1 MRHEVKIRP
10 PILNFPK
17 RISLPLKR
25 PVYVEHTRWNI
36 GVENN
41 EVGERIQLS
50 IDIVT
55 QNSRVATIHDIY
67 DSERLTN

>member
-1 MRHEVKIRP
+1 M
-10 PILNFPK
+10 
-17 RISLPLKR
+17 
-25 PVYVEHTRWNI
+25 EHTRWNI

-41 EVGERIQLS
+41 EVGERIQLKS
-50 IDIVT
+50 VDIVT